1 MATPSQS
8 RSSGRGEDDNFEWR
22 LAIERRQLASER
34 QLKAFLQE
42 TERLR
47 EENAVLR
54 IQASTSGPPRRQ
66 RSRDQVANSRPQQEP
81 ESIYPG
87 TTGVIPGAC
96 NIRPHE
102 PRTPMPRAPREES
115 SDSTHFSAKRQRD
128 KKSQLSNSMRARLGP
143 QEPGRTRP
151 PMATT
156 WAPRPDPMVQNVH
169 PHRDPVVT
177 PVMRNVHSHPA
188 EQPIGRN
195 IPNGPPIGSIGKR
208 LDDMLSTPFCSHI
221 INYEPPRGFLVP
233 KFSTY
238 DGTNDPFDHIMHYR
252 QLMTLDIGTMRCC
265 AKDLSE
271 AFVGQYLCSARHK
284 QNIST
289 LQNIKMQDNESLR
302 EFVKRF
308 GQTVLQVEACSM
320 DAVLQI
326 FKRSICPGTPFFE
339 SLAKSLLLRWM
350 TYSDEPT
357 IFNAR
362 R

>member
-1 MATPSQS
+1 MATPSRS

-34 QLKAFLQE
+34 QLKLSLQE

-47 EENAVLR
+47 EENVVLR

-66 RSRDQVANSRPQQEP
+66 RSRGQVANSRRQQEP

-87 TTGVIPGAC
+87 TK
-96 NIRPHE
+96 E
-102 PRTPMPRAPREES
+102 L
-115 SDSTHFSAKRQRD
+115 
-128 KKSQLSNSMRARLGP
+128 SQEHATLGP
-143 QEPGRTRP
+143 QEPGRSRP

-156 WAPRPDPMVQNVH
+156 WAPRPDPMVTPMVQNVH

-188 EQPIGRN
+188 EQPTGRN
-195 IPNGPPIGSIGKR
+195 LPNEPPIGSISRR

-221 INYEPPRGFLVP
+221 IHYEPPRGFLGPVRS
-233 KFSTY
+233 FR
-238 DGTNDPFDHIMHYR
+238 GTILVLR
-252 QLMTLDIGTMRCC
+252 TTQ
-265 AKDLSE
+265 A
-271 AFVGQYLCSARHK
+271 
-284 QNIST
+284 NIST

-308 GQTVLQVEACSM
+308 GQAVLQVEACSM
-320 DAVLQI
+320 DVVLQI

-339 SLAKSLLLRWM
+339 SLAKSLLQR
-350 TYSDEPT
+350 
-357 IFNAR
+357 
-362 R
+362 

>member
-1 MATPSQS
+1 MATPSRS

-34 QLKAFLQE
+34 QLKALLQE

-54 IQASTSGPPRRQ
+54 IQASTSGPPRR
-66 RSRDQVANSRPQQEP
+66 A
-81 ESIYPG
+81 
-87 TTGVIPGAC
+87 IPGAC
-96 NIRPHE
+96 NVRPHE
-102 PRTPMPRAPREES
+102 PRTPMPRASREES
-115 SDSTHFSAKRQRD
+115 SDSTHFSVKRQRD

-143 QEPGRTRP
+143 QEPGRSRP

-156 WAPRPDPMVQNVH
+156 WAPRPDPMATPMVQNVH

-177 PVMRNVHSHPA
+177 PVMRNVHSHPT
-188 EQPIGRN
+188 EQPTRRN
-195 IPNGPPIGSIGKR
+195 IPNEPPIGSISKR

-252 QLMTLDIGTMRCC
+252 QLMTLDIGNDALLCKVFPASLQGQALSWFHRLPPNSVGSFR
-265 AKDLSE
+265 DLYE

-289 LQNIKMQDNESLR
+289 LQNIK
-302 EFVKRF
+302 
-308 GQTVLQVEACSM
+308 
-320 DAVLQI
+320 
-326 FKRSICPGTPFFE
+326 
-339 SLAKSLLLRWM
+339 
-350 TYSDEPT
+350 
-357 IFNAR
+357 NAR
-362 R
+362 